1 MARIIIVLEDAENG
15 MVNYQSACE
24 TPDEVDK
31 NGEPTAAI
39 KIAVQF
45 IENIT
50 STTKNN
56 EVE

>member
-1 MARIIIVLEDAENG
+1 MARVIIILQDAGNG
-15 MVNYQSACE
+15 LVNYQSICE
-24 TPDEVDK
+24 TPDEVDE
-31 NGEPTAAI
+31 NGEPTTAI